1 MAQSSKFLSPAYV
14 LHHRSFSD
22 SSLLIDFFTLQSGR
36 VTCVAKGVKGGKSNK
51 SAILQPF
58 IPLMMNFSGRGEVKT
73 LNQCE
78 AADKPFQLMGNRLFT
93 AFYVNELLLKSLPK
107 NEVFETVFSHYSTL
121 IAHISEPESHFE
133 ATLRLFEKHLLE
145 MLGYGLLLQC
155 DADNGSVIEFSKK
168 YRYIFD
174 KGPVEASVQAP
185 VEALGLQ
192 TNLDRLPLISG
203 ETLLAIASGSLE
215 NQSQL
220 RESKMLMR
228 YLIKELLGGYIFK
241 SRDFFSLKESK

>member
-121 IAHISEPESHFE
+121 IAHISDPESHFE

-174 KGPVEASVQAP
+174 KGPGEAS

-192 TNLDRLPLISG
+192 TNLDQLPLISG
-203 ETLLAIASGSLE
+203 ETLLAIARGS
-215 NQSQL
+215 
-220 RESKMLMR
+220 
-228 YLIKELLGGYIFK
+228 
-241 SRDFFSLKESK
+241 

>member
-58 IPLMMNFSGRGEVKT
+58 IPLMMTFSGRGEVKT

-78 AADKPFQLMGNRLFT
+78 AADKPFQLSGNRLFT

-107 NEVFETVFSHYSTL
+107 NEAFETVFSHYSTL
-121 IAHISEPESHFE
+121 IAHISDPESHFE
-133 ATLRLFEKHLLE
+133 ETLRLFEKHLLE

-174 KGPVEASVQAP
+174 KGPVEAS
-185 VEALGLQ
+185 ELQ
-192 TNLDRLPLISG
+192 VNLDQLPLISG

-220 RESKMLMR
+220 RESKLLMR

>member
-121 IAHISEPESHFE
+121 IAHISDSGSHFE

-174 KGPVEASVQAP
+174 KGPVEASVEAP
-185 VEALGLQ
+185 GLQ
-192 TNLDRLPLISG
+192 TNLDQLPLISG

>member
-121 IAHISEPESHFE
+121 IAHISDPESPFE

-174 KGPVEASVQAP
+174 KGPVESS
-185 VEALGLQ
+185 GLQ
-192 TNLDRLPLISG
+192 ANLDRLPLISG